1 MEVEINDAELRG
13 EREGAGHE
21 QRWIRGEKKESRE
34 NYIKKEKKLK
44 QEQQLLSREGCRP
57 QRKTRNGAFVTN

>member
-34 NYIKKEKKLK
+34 NYIKKREKA
-44 QEQQLLSREGCRP
+44 EA
-57 QRKTRNGAFVTN
+57 GATIIVPGRM